1 MAAIAM
7 LHHMPTSQAVEHATA
22 LVCGSSNVPLPSALI
37 LLDIALHDVLCT
49 SMQNGPQGTICTQPL
64 TL

>member
-22 LVCGSSNVPLPSALI
+22 LVRGSMDLKEPVALNRLHFDDSASHKSYPPVSCI
-37 LLDIALHDVLCT
+37 LSPT
-49 SMQNGPQGTICTQPL
+49 
-64 TL
+64 